1 MKVWPNWVDLFIVTS
16 LLITCYRGY
25 ERGLLA
31 ELFNVAGALTITSVT
46 LNYGRVIAGRVPLS
60 SWIPEQT
67 ANLVLFWGF
76 FLLLWFVVRLIRK
89 RLSALTKWE
98 RVHWV
103 IQSAGLV
110 CGGLRGL
117 WWAGFILV
125 ALSSSGFTYLR
136 QSVEE
141 RSLLG
146 PQLLRLSRDTLRQV
160 ADRFPGAVSRGTDLV
175 PPVVKP
181 SGE

>member
-1 MKVWPNWVDLFIVTS
+1 MSNRPRRAHRVSQSPHRNGFVCRS
-16 LLITCYRGY
+16 AHQRPH
-25 ERGLLA
+25 GLSTPVQA
-31 ELFNVAGALTITSVT
+31 HEG
-46 LNYGRVIAGRVPLS
+46 VPLS
-60 SWIPEQT
+60 SWIPERT
-67 ANLVLFWGF
+67 AKLVLFWGF

-89 RLSALTKWE
+89 RFSALMKWE
-98 RVHWV
+98 RVHWI

-160 ADRFPGAVSRGTDLV
+160 ADRFPGAISRGTDLV